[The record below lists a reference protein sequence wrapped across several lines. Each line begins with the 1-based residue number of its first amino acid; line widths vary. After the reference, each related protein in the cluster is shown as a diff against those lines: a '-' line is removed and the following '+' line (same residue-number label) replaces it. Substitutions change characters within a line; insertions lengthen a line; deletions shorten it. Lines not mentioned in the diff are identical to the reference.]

1 MATGSTG
8 LTPAPTA
15 LGPWG
20 WVALIQ
26 EPPVLRE
33 PMERK
38 ASDSIKNM
46 DCKLLTRIL
55 GNYIIIIQP
64 SQAKQIDAQSK
75 PQQVHAGSQDS
86 AEEVQ
91 DKLELHTA
99 VANKE
104 GAFFELKSLFNRTHP
119 RRKQSAESFGLIS
132 PGW

>member
-1 MATGSTG
+1 
-8 LTPAPTA
+8 
-15 LGPWG
+15 
-20 WVALIQ
+20 
-26 EPPVLRE
+26 
-33 PMERK
+33 MERK

-55 GNYIIIIQP
+55 GNYIIIIQL

-86 AEEVQ
+86 TEEVQ

-104 GAFFELKSLFNRTHP
+104 GAFFELKSLFNRTRP
-119 RRKQSAESFGLIS
+119 RRKQTAESFGLIS